1 MGSFVFTK
9 LQLKF
14 KVTARH
20 LWQVEF
26 PDFPQFT
33 ILKAVNNLGQQL
45 CIYMYVCIYKIVC
58 IIVGTV
64 DHFFL
69 NPLLTR
75 EKKIKHLLNN
85 KGFSPPTQLLFR
97 FAYCFFGDLM
107 PTS

>member
-9 LQLKF
+9 PQLKF

-75 EKKIKHLLNN
+75 KKKNQT
-85 KGFSPPTQLLFR
+85 FTQ
-97 FAYCFFGDLM
+97 
-107 PTS
+107 